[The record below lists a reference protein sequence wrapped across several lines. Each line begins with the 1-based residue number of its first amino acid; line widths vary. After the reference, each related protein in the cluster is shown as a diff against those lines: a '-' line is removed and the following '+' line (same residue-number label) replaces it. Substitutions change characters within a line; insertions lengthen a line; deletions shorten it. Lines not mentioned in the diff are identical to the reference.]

1 MAAIPGFYI
10 PEVEGLPS
18 LAKQSE
24 EEAFPTVDPKFTP
37 LGARV
42 LVQLKSTKKTSSGG
56 IVLVE
61 ETKDTEKWNTQI
73 GRLVRLGP
81 LAFCNRETGK
91 PWAEGM
97 WAGVGD
103 FVRVP
108 RWGGDRVEVKVEGSD
123 DKALFCVFND
133 HEMIAKIDDAETALK
148 MVNFIL

>member
-1 MAAIPGFYI
+1 MA
-10 PEVEGLPS
+10 EGIGTFS
-18 LAKQSE
+18 KQTE
-24 EEAFPTVDPKFTP
+24 EEAFPEVKPRLTP

-42 LVQLKSTKKTSSGG
+42 LVQLKTTKKTSSGG

-73 GRLVRLGP
+73 AKVIKLGP
-81 LAFCNRETGK
+81 LAFCNRETGL

-97 WAGVGD
+97 WVSTGD
-103 FVRVP
+103 YVRVP
-108 RWGGDRVEVKVEGSD
+108 RWGGDRVEVKVEGTD

-133 HEMIAKIDDAETALK
+133 HELMAKIDDAETALK

>member
-1 MAAIPGFYI
+1 MA
-10 PEVEGLPS
+10 V
-18 LAKQSE
+18 QQTV
-24 EEAFPTVDPKFTP
+24 EEAFPSIDPQFKP

-42 LVQLKSTKKTSSGG
+42 LVQLKSTKQTSSGG

-73 GRLVRLGP
+73 GRIVTLGP
-81 LAFCNRETGK
+81 LAFCNRETGL

-97 WAGVGD
+97 WAGEGD

-108 RWGGDRVEVKVEGSD
+108 RWGGDRVEIKSGD

-133 HEMIAKIDDAETALK
+133 HELIAKIDTAEAAMK
-148 MVNFIL
+148 MINFIL

>member
-1 MAAIPGFYI
+1 MA
-10 PEVEGLPS
+10 EGIGTFS
-18 LAKQSE
+18 KQTE
-24 EEAFPTVDPKFTP
+24 EEAFPYVDPKFAP

-73 GRLVRLGP
+73 GKLVKLGP

-91 PWAEGM
+91 PWTEGM

-108 RWGGDRVEVKVEGSD
+108 RWGGDRVDIRVGDTEE
-123 DKALFCVFND
+123 KALFCVFND
-133 HEMIAKIDDAETALK
+133 HELIAKIDDAETALK
-148 MVNFIL
+148 MINFIL